1 MRRYWLTVYPRPKHL
16 VVAMVCALL
25 AAGCAQTQAAPE
37 QTSGPTPLTASA
49 ALGDYATVDYCSLLD
64 APGAVET
71 PTFETCRAD
80 AGGRTILVG
89 PLAFDSDPNI
99 RPYEYPGPVPD
110 GVAVQ
115 QSMFN
120 DRSACTRAITFA
132 DGNRLD
138 LSVTDAGDDQAARC
152 GVADAA
158 VGSALAAI
166 TSNKV
171 GRLTFPDRSWGL
183 VAPCVML
190 DKPDLEAVAGAGSR
204 PATGLSGHSC
214 IRGKVSFK
222 LTVQTDEPSAPP
234 ETLGGREAVVRLSGA
249 FCLVDTTQP
258 AQGLPGRRE
267 LAEISVVETA
277 GTAGDGTCAQARTAA
292 NTILPLLP
300 KA

>member
-1 MRRYWLTVYPRPKHL
+1 ML
-16 VVAMVCALL
+16 CALL
-25 AAGCAQTQAAPE
+25 AAGCATTQAAPE
-37 QTSGPTPLTASA
+37 PSSGPTPLTASA

-64 APGAVET
+64 VPAVAPGAVAT

-99 RPYEYPGPVPD
+99 QPYDYAGPVPD

-138 LSVTDAGDDQAARC
+138 LSVTDDAGDQAARC
-152 GVADAA
+152 EVADAV

-166 TSNKV
+166 TAHRV
-171 GRLTFPDRSWGL
+171 GRLTFPERSWGR
-183 VAPCVML
+183 VAPCALL
-190 DKPDLEAVAGAGSR
+190 DDPGLDAAAGPGSQ

-214 IRGKVSFK
+214 IRGKVSLK
-222 LTVQTDEPSAPP
+222 LTVETAAPDGP
-234 ETLGGREAVVRLSGA
+234 AEQLGGRDARVRLAEA
-249 FCLVDTTQP
+249 FCVVDTTQP
-258 AQGLPGRRE
+258 APSLPGRRE

-277 GTAGDGTCAQARTAA
+277 GTAGDGTCAAARTAA
-292 NTILPLLP
+292 ASILPRLP
-300 KA
+300 TA